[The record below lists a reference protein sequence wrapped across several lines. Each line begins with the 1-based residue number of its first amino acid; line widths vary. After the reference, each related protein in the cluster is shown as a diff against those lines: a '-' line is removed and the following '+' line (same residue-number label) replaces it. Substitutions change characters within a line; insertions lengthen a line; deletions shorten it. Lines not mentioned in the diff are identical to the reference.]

1 MSDPYDKVYLMIT
14 IYEIL
19 SPRSNATNYAT
30 FKTRAEAENALD
42 TNKISFPDFSGYR
55 IFETLY

>member
-1 MSDPYDKVYLMIT
+1 MIV

-30 FKTRAEAENALD
+30 FKTRAEAEAALAND
-42 TNKISFPDFSGYR
+42 KVRFPDRSGYR

>member
-1 MSDPYDKVYLMIT
+1 MSDPYAKVYLMI
-14 IYEIL
+14 IICEIL

-30 FKTRAEAENALD
+30 FKTRAEAENALA
-42 TNKISFPDFSGYR
+42 TNKISFPDRSGYR